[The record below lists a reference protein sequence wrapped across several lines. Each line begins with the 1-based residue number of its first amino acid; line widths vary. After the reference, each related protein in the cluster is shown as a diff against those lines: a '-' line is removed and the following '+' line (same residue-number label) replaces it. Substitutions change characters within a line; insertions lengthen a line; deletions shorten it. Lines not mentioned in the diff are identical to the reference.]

1 MLLTTASRRPI
12 WLGTVALSLL
22 SAAPLLAQDPPKA
35 EKRPFRINDL
45 LHTPDYLKV
54 SGEYRLRYEGLNN
67 QFRNSTT
74 RNNEDQI
81 ASRALLRVDYRRGA
95 WGASVEGI
103 DGRMWN
109 AKGNSFADNT
119 TVDTGDLLQAFV
131 SYRTDN
137 GHELTAGRWTMDLGS
152 RRLIARNQYRNTIN
166 SFNGVR
172 WDYENKDSGYK
183 AGAFWAMP
191 TERKPTSRAAL
202 VDNKHDV
209 DTQTSD
215 FQFWGVH
222 ATKQLDPGSTAQVY
236 LLGYDDTRGST
247 DQQLYSVGF
256 RYFRPAK
263 PGKVFGETEAV
274 YQFGKRGAQD
284 VSAYFVHGSAGYT
297 FDAPTEPAF
306 RVAIDVATGNDSGS
320 DYTRFNTLF
329 GARRF
334 EYGPTGIYGAIGR
347 RNLLSPEI
355 RYMMKPCDSTWVMIA
370 WRDFYLQNS
379 NDSWV
384 EASDNTGAGRHVGSQ
399 TEVRLRWDPA
409 KKSVRFETGMAYLAG
424 GNYRDTS
431 TTGRNSDT
439 SYFFFET
446 IFTL

>member
-1 MLLTTASRRPI
+1 MLPGAHSTRRVGLALSFPRKDDPVLLTTASRRPI

-172 WDYENKDSGYK
+172 WDYENKDSGYSLADFRSIMEGVY
-183 AGAFWAMP
+183 AGVRQDESRRLAQAVQRQLFASLKGVNPALRNRGVKTAPFVVLVSSEMP
-191 TERKPTSRAAL
+191 AVLVEVSCLSNDEEAALLTKPLYREYIARALSSGIRDYADSLSPPAPEPEVRAAETGDPGDSRAPATT
-202 VDNKHDV
+202 VAA
-209 DTQTSD
+209 
-215 FQFWGVH
+215 FQE
-222 ATKQLDPGSTAQVY
+222 
-236 LLGYDDTRGST
+236 
-247 DQQLYSVGF
+247 
-256 RYFRPAK
+256 RP
-263 PGKVFGETEAV
+263 
-274 YQFGKRGAQD
+274 
-284 VSAYFVHGSAGYT
+284 
-297 FDAPTEPAF
+297 
-306 RVAIDVATGNDSGS
+306 
-320 DYTRFNTLF
+320 
-329 GARRF
+329 
-334 EYGPTGIYGAIGR
+334 
-347 RNLLSPEI
+347 
-355 RYMMKPCDSTWVMIA
+355 
-370 WRDFYLQNS
+370 
-379 NDSWV
+379 
-384 EASDNTGAGRHVGSQ
+384 
-399 TEVRLRWDPA
+399 
-409 KKSVRFETGMAYLAG
+409 
-424 GNYRDTS
+424 
-431 TTGRNSDT
+431 
-439 SYFFFET
+439 
-446 IFTL
+446 